1 MCWTIVSEIFQI
13 AINLC
18 IWNAAPCPISP
29 THTAHSSLVLTSVL
43 SPGPCTLL
51 QWPELKVSAYT
62 SAPTRV
68 AFDKSRRDLSRLF
81 AKLKKTRFENLMR
94 LTICLFWWQ
103 LVVDN
108 NTRAFILDMLF
119 YRGYY
124 TRGSHHK
131 TTSSWLMHTKNG
143 QTWSSPEDY
152 AAGRFRGQNTKFP
165 KQWWFLFKHQ
175 RKIRALI

>member
-1 MCWTIVSEIFQI
+1 MLPHVRFHPRTQ
-13 AINLC
+13 
-18 IWNAAPCPISP
+18 
-29 THTAHSSLVLTSVL
+29 HTSLVLTSVL

-131 TTSSWLMHTKNG
+131 TTSSWLMHTKTAKLDHLQRIMLQGDFGARIQSFQNSGGSCSNTNG
-143 QTWSSPEDY
+143 KPV
-152 AAGRFRGQNTKFP
+152 
-165 KQWWFLFKHQ
+165 L
-175 RKIRALI
+175 

>member
-18 IWNAAPCPISP
+18 IWNSAPCPISP

-119 YRGYY
+119 FTGD
-124 TRGSHHK
+124 TTLAALTIKPHHHGSCIPK
-131 TTSSWLMHTKNG
+131 TAKLDHLQRIMLQGDFGARIQSFQNSGGSCSNTNG
-143 QTWSSPEDY
+143 KPV
-152 AAGRFRGQNTKFP
+152 
-165 KQWWFLFKHQ
+165 L
-175 RKIRALI
+175 

>member
-29 THTAHSSLVLTSVL
+29 THTAHTSLVLTSVL

-131 TTSSWLMHTKNG
+131 TTSSWLMHTKTAKLDHLQRIMLQGDFGARIQSFQNSGGSCSNTNG
-143 QTWSSPEDY
+143 KPV
-152 AAGRFRGQNTKFP
+152 
-165 KQWWFLFKHQ
+165 L
-175 RKIRALI
+175 